1 MFFKVKYI
9 HIFLVSFFFFELNS
23 KEIECQGA
31 KVRIINKI
39 TTEKNFFIMPLS
51 QTLELDNS
59 KIIIQRCLKVEI
71 DGKEDDIAI
80 LNHIPKSQKN
90 KEEFLGW
97 IFKSSQY
104 LSLPVNAMYDI
115 RLEECLIEDPIFLK
129 KE

>member
-1 MFFKVKYI
+1 MFFKIKYI

-71 DGKEDDIAI
+71 DGKEDEIAI
-80 LNHIPKSQKN
+80 LNHIPKSQGN
-90 KEEFLGW
+90 KDEFLGW
-97 IFKSSQY
+97 IFKSSPY
-104 LSLPVNAMYDI
+104 LNLPVNPMYDI
-115 RLEECLIEDPIFLK
+115 RLEECLIEAPIFLK

>member
-104 LSLPVNAMYDI
+104 LNLPVNAMYDI

>member
-1 MFFKVKYI
+1 MFFKIKYI
-9 HIFLVSFFFFELNS
+9 YILLVFFFFFELNS

-71 DGKEDDIAI
+71 DGKEDEIAI
-80 LNHIPKSQKN
+80 LNHIPKSQGN
-90 KEEFLGW
+90 REEFLGW
-97 IFKSSQY
+97 IFKSSPY
-104 LSLPVNAMYDI
+104 LNLPVNAMYDI

>member
-1 MFFKVKYI
+1 
-9 HIFLVSFFFFELNS
+9 
-23 KEIECQGA
+23 
-31 KVRIINKI
+31 
-39 TTEKNFFIMPLS
+39 MPLS

-71 DGKEDDIAI
+71 DGKEDEIAI
-80 LNHIPKSQKN
+80 LNHIPKSQGN

-97 IFKSSQY
+97 IFKSAQY
-104 LSLPVNAMYDI
+104 LNLPVNAMYDI

>member
-1 MFFKVKYI
+1 MFFKNKYKL
-9 HIFLVSFFFFELNS
+9 IFLVFFLAFELNS

-39 TTEKNFFIMPLS
+39 TTEKNFFVMPLS

-59 KIIIQRCLKVEI
+59 KIIIHRCLKVEI
-71 DGKEDDIAI
+71 NGKEDEIAI
-80 LNHIPKSQKN
+80 LNHIPNSPRSN
-90 KEEFLGW
+90 EEFLGW

-104 LSLPVNAMYDI
+104 LNLPVNAMYDI

>member
-1 MFFKVKYI
+1 MFFKIKYI
-9 HIFLVSFFFFELNS
+9 HILLVFFFFFELNS

-59 KIIIQRCLKVEI
+59 KIVIQRCLKVEI
-71 DGKEDDIAI
+71 DGKEDEIAI
-80 LNHIPKSQKN
+80 LNHIPKSQGN
-90 KEEFLGW
+90 KDEFLGW

-104 LSLPVNAMYDI
+104 LNLPVNAMYDI

>member
-1 MFFKVKYI
+1 
-9 HIFLVSFFFFELNS
+9 
-23 KEIECQGA
+23 
-31 KVRIINKI
+31 
-39 TTEKNFFIMPLS
+39 MPLS

-59 KIIIQRCLKVEI
+59 KIVIQRCLKVEI
-71 DGKEDDIAI
+71 DGKEDEIAI

-104 LSLPVNAMYDI
+104 LNLPVNAMYDI
-115 RLEECLIEDPIFLK
+115 KLEECLIEDPIFLK

>member
-1 MFFKVKYI
+1 MVFF
-9 HIFLVSFFFFELNS
+9 LAFELNS

-59 KIIIQRCLKVEI
+59 KIIFHRCLKVEI
-71 DGKEDDIAI
+71 DGKEDEIAI
-80 LNHIPKSQKN
+80 LNHIPKSQGN
-90 KEEFLGW
+90 KDEFLGW

-104 LSLPVNAMYDI
+104 LNLPVNAMYDI

>member
-1 MFFKVKYI
+1 MFFKIKYI
-9 HIFLVSFFFFELNS
+9 HVLLVFFFFFELNS

>member
-1 MFFKVKYI
+1 MFFKIKYI
-9 HIFLVSFFFFELNS
+9 HIILVFFFFFELNS

-59 KIIIQRCLKVEI
+59 KIIFHRCLKVEI
-71 DGKEDDIAI
+71 DGKEDEIAI
-80 LNHIPKSQKN
+80 LNHIPKSQGN
-90 KEEFLGW
+90 KDEFLGW

-104 LSLPVNAMYDI
+104 LNLPVNAMYDI
-115 RLEECLIEDPIFLK
+115 KLEECLIEDPIFLK

>member
-1 MFFKVKYI
+1 MFFKIKYFYI
-9 HIFLVSFFFFELNS
+9 LSVFFFFFELNS

-59 KIIIQRCLKVEI
+59 KIIFHRCLKVEI
-71 DGKEDDIAI
+71 DGKEDEIAI
-80 LNHIPKSQKN
+80 LNHIPKSQGN

-97 IFKSSQY
+97 IFKSSPY
-104 LSLPVNAMYDI
+104 LNLPVNAMYDI

>member
-1 MFFKVKYI
+1 MFFKIKYI
-9 HIFLVSFFFFELNS
+9 YILLVFFFFFELNS

-59 KIIIQRCLKVEI
+59 KIIFHRCLKVEI
-71 DGKEDDIAI
+71 DGKEDEIAI
-80 LNHIPKSQKN
+80 LNHIPKSQGN
-90 KEEFLGW
+90 KDEFLGW
-97 IFKSSQY
+97 IFKSSQF
-104 LSLPVNAMYDI
+104 LNLPVNAMYDI